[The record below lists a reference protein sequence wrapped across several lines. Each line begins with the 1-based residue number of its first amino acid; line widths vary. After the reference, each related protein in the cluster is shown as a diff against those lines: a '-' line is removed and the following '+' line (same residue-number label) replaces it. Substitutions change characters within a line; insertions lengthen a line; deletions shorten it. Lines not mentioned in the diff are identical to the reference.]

1 MSLLEQMIREQVRQ
15 MLNEAGE
22 ARLSVH
28 PFANHLANQRD
39 TTPQENLYDDI
50 VNATIMQMVTVY
62 GEDDIKDM
70 IRGLTQKAAIG
81 IGQDFTDE
89 QVQEILEL
97 VYDKVDQKL
106 NINLRSYMPEDREHA
121 LFTDTE

>member
-1 MSLLEQMIREQVRQ
+1 MSLLEEIIREQVKE
-15 MLNEAGE
+15 LLSEAGE
-22 ARLSVH
+22 ARMSVH

-39 TTPQENLYDDI
+39 TTPQKNLYDDI

-70 IRGLTQKAAIG
+70 VRGLTQKAAVG

-89 QVQEILEL
+89 QIQEILEL
-97 VYDKVDQKL
+97 VFDKVEQNL
-106 NINLRSYMPEDREHA
+106 NINMRSYMPEDREHT

>member
-1 MSLLEQMIREQVRQ
+1 MNLLEEIIREQIKE
-15 MLNEAGE
+15 MLSEAGE

-50 VNATIMQMVTVY
+50 VNATIVQMVTVY

-70 IRGLTQKAAIG
+70 IRSLAQKAAIG
-81 IGQDFTDE
+81 IGQNFTDE